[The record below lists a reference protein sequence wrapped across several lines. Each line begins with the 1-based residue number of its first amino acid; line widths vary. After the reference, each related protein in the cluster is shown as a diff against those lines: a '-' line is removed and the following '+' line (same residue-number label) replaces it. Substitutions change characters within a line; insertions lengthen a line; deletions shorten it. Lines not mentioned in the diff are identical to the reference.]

1 MKGVIFN
8 LLEEAVVDQFG
19 DNSWDDLLD
28 AAELEG
34 AYTSL
39 GSYPD
44 SEIMALVAAASEKL
58 QLSPAAILR
67 WFGKSAIPSLANSY
81 PTFFESP
88 GNVRNFLLSV
98 NTIIHP
104 EVRKLY
110 SGAGCPHFQFQEL
123 TTGELIIGYS
133 SPRKMC
139 ALAEGFIDGA
149 AAHFGETVAVSHR
162 GCMHDGSAECALVVQ
177 WVH

>member
-19 DNSWDDLLD
+19 DTAWDDLLD
-28 AAELEG
+28 AAEVEG

-44 SEIMALVAAASEKL
+44 SEIMALVAAASAKL
-58 QLSPAAILR
+58 DLSPAAILR
-67 WFGKSAIPSLANSY
+67 WFGKSAIPSLATRY
-81 PTFFESP
+81 PDFFSTP

-110 SGAGCPHFQFQEL
+110 SGAGCPHFQFEERAS
-123 TTGELIIGYS
+123 GELIIGYS
-133 SPRKMC
+133 SPRMLC
-139 ALAEGFIDGA
+139 ALAEGFIAGA
-149 AAHFGETVAVSHR
+149 ADHFGESVQVAHA
-162 GCMHDGSAECALVVQ
+162 GCMHDGSAQCDLVVQ
-177 WVH
+177 WAS

>member
-8 LLEEAVVDQFG
+8 LLEDAVAAHFG
-19 DNSWDDLLD
+19 ASVWDNVLN

-44 SEIMALVAAASEKL
+44 SELTALVAAASDNL
-58 QLSPAAILR
+58 SLSPPVMLR
-67 WFGKSAIPSLANSY
+67 WFGRNAMPLLAQRY
-81 PTFFESP
+81 PAFFEPS
-88 GNVRNFLLSV
+88 NVRNFLLSV
-98 NTIIHP
+98 NTIIHH

-110 SGAGCPHFQFQEL
+110 TGAGCPHFQFQEPVS
-123 TTGELIIGYS
+123 GELVIGYS
-133 SPRKMC
+133 SPRRLC

-149 AAHFGETVAVSHR
+149 AAHYGETVEVNHPT
-162 GCMHDGSAECALVVQ
+162 CMHTGSPSCTLVIR
-177 WVH
+177 WES

>member
-8 LLEEAVVDQFG
+8 LLEEAVVSQFG
-19 DNSWDDLLD
+19 DATWDDLLD
-28 AAELEG
+28 AAEVEG

-44 SEIMALVAAASEKL
+44 SEIMALVAAASERL
-58 QLSPAAILR
+58 ELSPAAILR
-67 WFGKSAIPSLANSY
+67 WFGKSAIPSLATHY
-81 PTFFESP
+81 PDFFAVP

-110 SGAGCPHFQFQEL
+110 SGAGCPHFQFEQRAS
-123 TTGELIIGYS
+123 GDLIIGYS
-133 SPRKMC
+133 SPRKLC

-149 AAHFGETVAVSHR
+149 ADHFGEAVSVTHR
-162 GCMHDGSAECALVVQ
+162 GCMHDGSAECSLVVQ
-177 WVH
+177 WAS

>member
-19 DNSWDDLLD
+19 DNTWDDLLD

-58 QLSPAAILR
+58 HLSPAAILR
-67 WFGKSAIPSLANSY
+67 WFGKSAIPSLAVHY
-81 PTFFESP
+81 PAFFEAP

-110 SGAGCPHFQFQEL
+110 SGAGCPHFRFQQL
-123 TTGELIIGYS
+123 GTGELIIGYS

-149 AAHFGETVAVSHR
+149 AAHYGETVNVSHR
-162 GCMHDGSAECALVVQ
+162 NCMHDGSEECALVVQ
-177 WVH
+177 WAS